1 MIYKLPV
8 RTAYAEAGSESVL
21 AVMEPIVELGGNCYD
36 SFPVIRRGRA
46 RDGPGVRE
54 PDEGHI

>member
-1 MIYKLPV
+1 MLP
-8 RTAYAEAGSESVL
+8 YWQKIL

-46 RDGPGVRE
+46 RDGSGVRK